1 MGKEGSRKEVVWQ
14 MTVILVVNVFF
25 ILHLDDYVI
34 VPHGF
39 GQLGIDPLP
48 HPKG

>member
-1 MGKEGSRKEVVWQ
+1 

-25 ILHLDDYVI
+25 ILHQVDYVI

-39 GQLGIDPLP
+39 RQLGIDPLP